1 MQSSRALGIFALSAV
16 ILAAISFGAVD
27 VTIAGAGDG
36 APIPALALVY
46 AAIGTLALLAS
57 VVPAFTWFVNTIQ
70 HPHHDA
76 DIEPM
81 AVPVPVRG
89 LAGFEDDDL

>member
-16 ILAAISFGAVD
+16 ILAAIAFAAVD
-27 VTIAGAGDG
+27 VTVSVAMDSTVPTTAIVC
-36 APIPALALVY
+36 AL
-46 AAIGTLALLAS
+46 IGTIALIAS
-57 VVPAFTWFVNTIQ
+57 IVPAFTWFTRSIH

-81 AVPVPVRG
+81 PVAVTART
-89 LAGFEDDDL
+89 FEDDDL